1 MALQYVEYKRRQ
13 WVLRFR
19 DPWSGKQR
27 IRSFCTEAEARTF
40 EAVQAE
46 LYARERELIRR
57 ARRRTSSA
65 SATRATVAELLGWY
79 IETLEN
85 PTTRATSQQHVE
97 PLAAIFGHR
106 KAHCLSCDDVL
117 AWCEVQ
123 RQRGVGQST
132 VHRRVSILRAAYSWA
147 VRTRVLTGNPLTA
160 LRIAKPAT
168 RRITPPSTKEARLL
182 YNVAAPHIRRVIV
195 LGMATGARI
204 GPSELFRLKR
214 SDVDIE
220 TGIIRMPNAHKGAL
234 DESRDV
240 PIRDDVLVLL
250 RGWQEEDALGG
261 CEYVIAYKGRPV
273 RSISS
278 GWHNAMRRAGIT
290 RRIRPYDLRHAFAS
304 LALMHG
310 ADIKCVA
317 ETMGHKN
324 ITMLLSVYQHTLFD
338 QRRRAVNAAPG
349 LFSNSGAKKDRKKR
363 ISGRGE
369 GAANSPTGPAR
380 TRRTTAPHDE
390 RASCGV
396 SACVYGSQSDRE
408 HVNAYQDGCR
418 GAREGQ
424 SKDGVYGQGNQVRQV
439 RPLAGNGDG
448 T

>member
-1 MALQYVEYKRRQ
+1 MALRYVEHKRRQ

-27 IRSFCTEAEARTF
+27 VRSFCTEAEARTF

-57 ARRRTSSA
+57 AHRRTSS
-65 SATRATVAELLGWY
+65 SLTTRATVAEVLERYTG
-79 IETLEN
+79 TLEN
-85 PTTRATSQQHVE
+85 PTTRSTTAQHIE
-97 PLAAIFGHR
+97 PLTAIFGHR
-106 KAHCLSCDDVL
+106 RAHCLTCDDVL

-147 VRTRVLTGNPLTA
+147 VRMHVLTGNPLMA

-182 YNVAAPHIRRVIV
+182 YEVAAPHIRRVIV

-204 GPSELFRLKR
+204 GPSELFRLKW

-234 DESRDV
+234 DEARDV
-240 PIRDDVLVLL
+240 PIRDDVLALL
-250 RGWQEEDALGG
+250 RGWREEDARGG

-349 LFSNSGAKKDRKKR
+349 LFSSSGTKKDRKKR
-363 ISGRGE
+363 ISGRG
-369 GAANSPTGPAR
+369 GGVTSSPTGPAGV
-380 TRRTTAPHDE
+380 RRTTAPHGGE
-390 RASCGV
+390 TPCRV
-396 SACVYGSQSDRE
+396 SACVRAHSTGRTKGIRQSVGAQDRTQLSDDRSRTE
-408 HVNAYQDGCR
+408 
-418 GAREGQ
+418 
-424 SKDGVYGQGNQVRQV
+424 
-439 RPLAGNGDG
+439 
-448 T
+448 

>member
-1 MALQYVEYKRRQ
+1 MALRYVEYKRRQ

-27 IRSFCTEAEARTF
+27 VRSFFAEAEAKAF
-40 EAVQAE
+40 EAIQAE

-65 SATRATVAELLGWY
+65 SATRATVAELLGRY
-79 IETLEN
+79 METLEN
-85 PTTRATSQQHVE
+85 PTTRSTTAQHIE
-97 PLAAIFGHR
+97 PLTAIFGHR
-106 KAHCLSCDDVL
+106 RAHCLTCDDVL

-132 VHRRVSILRAAYSWA
+132 VHRRVSILRTAYSWA
-147 VRTRVLTGNPLTA
+147 VRMRVLTGNPLMA

-182 YNVAAPHIRRVIV
+182 YEVAAPHIRRVIV

-204 GPSELFRLKR
+204 GPSELFRLKW

-234 DESRDV
+234 DEARDV
-240 PIRDDVLVLL
+240 PIRDDVLALL
-250 RGWQEEDALGG
+250 RGWQGEDTRIG

-278 GWHNAMRRAGIT
+278 GWHNALKRAGIT

-310 ADIKCVA
+310 ADIKSVA
-317 ETMGHKN
+317 ETMGHRG
-324 ITMLLSVYQHTLFD
+324 ITMLLTVYQHTRFD
-338 QRRRAVNAAPG
+338 QCRRAVNAAPG
-349 LFSNSGAKKDRKKR
+349 LFSSSGAKKERKKR
-363 ISGRGE
+363 ISGSGG
-369 GAANSPTGPAR
+369 GAANSPTGSASY
-380 TRRTTAPHDE
+380 RRTTAPHDTDI
-390 RASCGV
+390 SCGV
-396 SACVYGSQSDRE
+396 SACGYAHDER
-408 HVNAYQDGCR
+408 VNAYQDGCG

-424 SKDGVYGQGNQVRQV
+424 SKNEGSTRQRNQVRTLQQD
-439 RPLAGNGDG
+439 AGQRDG
-448 T
+448 P

>member
-1 MALQYVEYKRRQ
+1 MALRYVEYKRRQ

-27 IRSFCTEAEARTF
+27 VRSFFTEAEAKAF

-46 LYARERELIRR
+46 LYTRERELIRR

-79 IETLEN
+79 METLEN

-97 PLAAIFGHR
+97 PLTAIFGHR
-106 KAHCLSCDDVL
+106 RAHCLTCDDVL

-132 VHRRVSILRAAYSWA
+132 VHRRVSILRTAYSWA
-147 VRTRVLTGNPLTA
+147 VRMRVLTGNPLMT

-204 GPSELFRLKR
+204 GPSELFRLKW
-214 SDVDIE
+214 SDIDIE

-234 DESRDV
+234 DEARDV
-240 PIRDDVLVLL
+240 PIRDDVLALL
-250 RGWQEEDALGG
+250 REWQEEDARTGY
-261 CEYVIAYKGRPV
+261 EYVIAYKGRPV

-278 GWHNAMRRAGIT
+278 GWHNALKRAGIT

-310 ADIKCVA
+310 ADIKSVA
-317 ETMGHKN
+317 ETMGHRG
-324 ITMLLSVYQHTLFD
+324 ITMLLTVYQHTRFD
-338 QRRRAVNAAPG
+338 SAA
-349 LFSNSGAKKDRKKR
+349 
-363 ISGRGE
+363 
-369 GAANSPTGPAR
+369 GP
-380 TRRTTAPHDE
+380 
-390 RASCGV
+390 
-396 SACVYGSQSDRE
+396 
-408 HVNAYQDGCR
+408 
-418 GAREGQ
+418 
-424 SKDGVYGQGNQVRQV
+424 
-439 RPLAGNGDG
+439 
-448 T
+448 

>member
-1 MALQYVEYKRRQ
+1 MALRYVEYKRRQ

-27 IRSFCTEAEARTF
+27 VRSFCTEAEARTF

-65 SATRATVAELLGWY
+65 SATRATVAELLGRY
-79 IETLEN
+79 METLEN

-132 VHRRVSILRAAYSWA
+132 IHRRVSILRAAYGWA
-147 VRTRVLTGNPLTA
+147 VRTRLLFSNPLVS
-160 LRIAKPAT
+160 LRIAKPKAQ
-168 RRITPPSTKEARLL
+168 RIAPPSVKEARLL
-182 YNVAAPHIRRVIV
+182 YDAAAPHIQRVIV

-204 GPSELFRLKR
+204 GPSELFRLR
-214 SDVDIE
+214 WSDVDVE
-220 TGIIRMPNAHKGAL
+220 TGVIRMPNAHKGAGE
-234 DESRDV
+234 ESRDV
-240 PIRDDVLVLL
+240 PIRDDVLNLL
-250 RGWQEEDALGG
+250 RRWHKEDGQTG
-261 CEYVIAYKGRPV
+261 CTHVIAYNGRPV
-273 RSISS
+273 RSISN

-304 LALMHG
+304 LSLIYG

-317 ETMGHKN
+317 ETMGHRN
-324 ITMLLSVYQHTLFD
+324 ITMLLTVYQHTRFD

-349 LFSNSGAKKDRKKR
+349 LFQKTKPATKKKTRDIKKDEAKH
-363 ISGRGE
+363 SS
-369 GAANSPTGPAR
+369 SPIIGHQNQLPLCIDSFGPQNTSPALLP
-380 TRRTTAPHDE
+380 TTP
-390 RASCGV
+390 G
-396 SACVYGSQSDRE
+396 
-408 HVNAYQDGCR
+408 
-418 GAREGQ
+418 
-424 SKDGVYGQGNQVRQV
+424 
-439 RPLAGNGDG
+439 
-448 T
+448 